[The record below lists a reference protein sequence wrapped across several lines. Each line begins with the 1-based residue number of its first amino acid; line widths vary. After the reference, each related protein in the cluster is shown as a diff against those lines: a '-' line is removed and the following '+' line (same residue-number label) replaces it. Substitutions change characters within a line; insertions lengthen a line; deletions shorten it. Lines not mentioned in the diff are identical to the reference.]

1 MVAIKRKAEW
11 GSRMRPVSKK
21 MKARLLEYH
30 ALVEKLRSE
39 CNNRSELSG
48 DKGCWR
54 TNFSVE
60 PHHIM
65 GRTGKRLTDVFNI
78 LMVTRSEH
86 DAQDGNNHQAKQK
99 LLEYIRPI
107 REKQGY

>member
-1 MVAIKRKAEW
+1 
-11 GSRMRPVSKK
+11 MRPVSKK
-21 MKARLLEYH
+21 MQARLLEYH

-65 GRTGKRLTDVFNI
+65 GRTGKRLIDPFNI
-78 LMVTRSEH
+78 IMLTRTEH
-86 DAQDGNNHQAKQK
+86 TQQDSNNHQAKQK
-99 LLEYIRPI
+99 LLEYIRTV
-107 REKQGY
+107 RDRGQWQ

>member
-1 MVAIKRKAEW
+1 MAEW

-21 MKARLLEYH
+21 MKARLFEYH

-48 DKGCWR
+48 DKGDWR
-54 TNFSVE
+54 TDYNVE

-86 DAQDGNNHQAKQK
+86 DAQDSNNHQAKQK
-99 LLEYIRPI
+99 LLEYIRTV
-107 REKQGY
+107 RDRGQWQ